1 MAEVFEYELRGKDT
15 SFGNTVKNAV
25 KVVGE
30 LKSAGAQVL
39 ASFTGGL
46 LGGGVAQSVLST
58 VNLIRDVIREARQL
72 QVNAERLSVTQREA
86 RGFANVETA
95 LDLSQGTFGNVA
107 GAVENAVQEA
117 LQGNAE
123 MTRQFGALG
132 LNPKELDGL
141 SKVEQ
146 MFRVLEAFR
155 GAGAG
160 PEQRFAI
167 RQVAGASVEGV
178 EPYALGGTRS
188 LDLRQTVAD
197 LGRLQQNE
205 MLRWLEGNSAI
216 AASISPENQAAFQTF
231 QGLRNVD
238 ARQSL
243 RANLGGFSDFGLNR
257 GRRLARADESLAANV
272 RELERANLAPEQQ
285 LNQIL
290 QERAKLYKDIRES
303 KDPER
308 QRQLIGLELGLAMKQ
323 QQLEQASAGKA
334 VGLKGISRDMDQMA
348 RAGFFRGGAPDIAT
362 DTMRKQLAEM
372 QRIAAILKTLPPEI
386 ARQL

>member
-25 KVVGE
+25 KAVGE

-46 LGGGVAQSVLST
+46 LGGGIAQSVLST

-72 QVNAERLSVTQREA
+72 QVNAERLSVSQREA

-132 LNPKELDGL
+132 LKPTELEGL

-146 MFRVLEAFR
+146 MFRVLEAYR
-155 GAGAG
+155 SVGSGV
-160 PEQRFAI
+160 EQRFAF
-167 RQVAGASVEGV
+167 RQVAGAGAESL
-178 EPYALGGTRS
+178 EPYALGGKQA
-188 LDLRQTVAD
+188 LNLRETVAE
-197 LGRLQQNE
+197 LSRLQTNE
-205 MLRWLEGNSAI
+205 TLRWLEGKSAI

-231 QGLRNVD
+231 SGLRNVD
-238 ARQSL
+238 SRQAF
-243 RANLGGFSDFGLNR
+243 RADLGGFSAFGLDR
-257 GRRLARADESLAANV
+257 GRRLQRVDENLAANT
-272 RELERANLAPEQQ
+272 REMERANLAPEQQ
-285 LNQIL
+285 LNSIL
-290 QERAKLYKDIRES
+290 EERARLYRDIRES

-323 QQLEQASAGKA
+323 QQLEQAAAGKA

-372 QRIAAILKTLPPEI
+372 QRIAAILKALPPEI
-386 ARQL
+386 ARTL